1 MIFFVNQD
9 NKKGNR
15 AYYYQIT
22 KPRLPMSQT
31 FTSFPNGFKKAL
43 KANEPRL
50 ETLSSLMLFARC
62 YNPESASEDRWLNKH
77 PLSGKAI

>member
-1 MIFFVNQD
+1 
-9 NKKGNR
+9 
-15 AYYYQIT
+15 
-22 KPRLPMSQT
+22 MSQT
-31 FTSFPNGFKKAL
+31 FTSFSNGFKKAL

-62 YNPESASEDRWLNKH
+62 YKPDNDLEDRWFDKH